1 MEVEQFLDDI
11 KAVIRDG
18 QELLKAGAGGIKEQA
33 LAGLHRTDQLAREFP
48 YGAVGL
54 AFGIGLL
61 AGLLAS
67 GRFLRSHE
75 EVAEC

>member
-1 MEVEQFLDDI
+1 MEIEQFLDDI

-18 QELLKAGAGGIKEQA
+18 QELLKAGAGGIKEQT
-33 LAGLHRTDQLAREFP
+33 LAGLQRTDQLAREFP

-54 AFGIGLL
+54 AFGAGLL

-67 GRFLRSHE
+67 GWFLRSKE
-75 EVAEC
+75 EVTDW